1 MEEYWKKWNLLS
13 SRCSHNGISGRLR
26 PRLLLTQGVL
36 GASQRRGNHAT
47 PAVINEHVSDY
58 ALAMSLPTA
67 YLTSFKN
74 TADILQAIVAAQAP
88 ERFTIKFLEGLGYPS
103 SNDRAMINVL
113 KALGFLD
120 DSGVPKKR
128 YHQFLDQ
135 TQSGV
140 VLSQSIREAYADLFR
155 VNKNAN
161 TLAAPEVKNK
171 MKTLSEGA
179 YTDRVLSQMS
189 GTFTTLVKVADF
201 SAEPTKTP
209 DPEVQDDTADE
220 EEIVVEEE
228 KKSPRRNTSRSRIG
242 DFVYTINI
250 VLPESTNPAVY
261 DALFKALREHLG
273 E

>member
-1 MEEYWKKWNLLS
+1 
-13 SRCSHNGISGRLR
+13 
-26 PRLLLTQGVL
+26 
-36 GASQRRGNHAT
+36 
-47 PAVINEHVSDY
+47 
-58 ALAMSLPTA
+58 MSLPTA

-74 TADILQAIVAAQAP
+74 TGDILQAIVAAQAP

-113 KALGFLD
+113 KSLRFLD
-120 DSGVPKKR
+120 DSGVPQKR

-140 VLSQSIREAYADLFR
+140 VLAQGIREAYSDLFR

-161 TLAAPEVKNK
+161 TMSVPEVKNK

-179 YTDRVLSQMS
+179 FTDRVLSQMA
-189 GTFTTLVKVADF
+189 GTFTTLVKSADF
-201 SAEPTKTP
+201 AGGPELRDVDEPHEMVDNDEPTDEKERARVRP
-209 DPEVQDDTADE
+209 D
-220 EEIVVEEE
+220 
-228 KKSPRRNTSRSRIG
+228 RSRSRIG
-242 DFVYTINI
+242 DLVYNINI
-250 VLPESTNPAVY
+250 VLPESANPAVY

>member
-1 MEEYWKKWNLLS
+1 
-13 SRCSHNGISGRLR
+13 
-26 PRLLLTQGVL
+26 
-36 GASQRRGNHAT
+36 
-47 PAVINEHVSDY
+47 
-58 ALAMSLPTA
+58 MSLPTA

-128 YHQFLDQ
+128 YHEFLDQ
-135 TQSGV
+135 TRSAV
-140 VLSQSIREAYADLFR
+140 VLAQGIREAYADLFR
-155 VNKNAN
+155 LNKNAH
-161 TLAAPEVKNK
+161 AMSAPDVKNK

-179 YTDRVLSQMS
+179 FTDRVLTQMS
-189 GTFTTLVKVADF
+189 GTFTTLVKSADF
-201 SAEPTKTP
+201 TTTP
-209 DPEVQDDTADE
+209 IETPAGDGDAPEDE
-220 EEIVVEEE
+220 VMEDEKVVEEQE
-228 KKSPRRNTSRSRIG
+228 KRPRRNPSRSRIG
-242 DFVYTINI
+242 DLVYTINI

>member
-1 MEEYWKKWNLLS
+1 
-13 SRCSHNGISGRLR
+13 
-26 PRLLLTQGVL
+26 
-36 GASQRRGNHAT
+36 
-47 PAVINEHVSDY
+47 
-58 ALAMSLPTA
+58 MSLPTA

-88 ERFTIKFLEGLGYPS
+88 DRFTIKFLEGLGYPS

-128 YHQFLDQ
+128 YHEFLDQ
-135 TQSGV
+135 TRSAV
-140 VLSQSIREAYADLFR
+140 VLAQGIREAYGDLFR
-155 VNKNAN
+155 VNKNAH
-161 TLAAPEVKNK
+161 TMSAPDVKNK

-179 YTDRVLSQMS
+179 FTDRVLSQMS
-189 GTFTTLVKVADF
+189 GTFTTLVKSADF
-201 SAEPTKTP
+201 STDPADTPAGDSEPL
-209 DPEVQDDTADE
+209 E
-220 EEIVVEEE
+220 EEVVEEE
-228 KKSPRRNTSRSRIG
+228 KIVDNPDKHQRRNSSRSRIG
-242 DFVYTINI
+242 DLVYTINI